1 VDSQQEY
8 LHPQKT
14 NLINSNKK
22 QNSIMPGANL
32 TTQLAQMNRTNSK
45 NLNNSYNQIKVSNS
59 KNLALNMMMKR
70 EGDKLE
76 TKSSREFIGRE
87 PNLADSNVRNEGKTV
102 GGGNGKRNNFDRE
115 DNEQFYRNP

>member
-1 VDSQQEY
+1 
-8 LHPQKT
+8 
-14 NLINSNKK
+14 
-22 QNSIMPGANL
+22 MPGANL